1 MIKWF
6 TSKYIYIF
14 IYIYT
19 CIYIYIYTGIHTH
32 IYIYIYNCTW
42 YMWMYTC
49 VSRKLTHFA
58 SDWSRYIFYF
68 YIPLQT
74 VCPPCLIPLI
84 PIKSFLCTPIISYLP
99 PLKNY
104 EISPILLVQFPHVS
118 YFLRVSSI
126 WIQPSWC
133 HGGDAGLGTEWAPG
147 PWGTPGVATRTG
159 ARSEGFGD
167 AMLRAMVTLLAAV
180 FFPWT

>member
-1 MIKWF
+1 MPHIPPSTVPSLNTGCPTIWCFILSIQRAICGYTIFFGHIMLSRFLTCKYIMIKWF

-14 IYIYT
+14 IYLHIY
-19 CIYIYIYTGIHTH
+19 IYIYIYTGIHT
-32 IYIYIYNCTW
+32 YIYNYTW

-99 PLKNY
+99 PLKIMKY
-104 EISPILLVQFPHVS
+104 HPFS
-118 YFLRVSSI
+118 
-126 WIQPSWC
+126 
-133 HGGDAGLGTEWAPG
+133 
-147 PWGTPGVATRTG
+147 
-159 ARSEGFGD
+159 
-167 AMLRAMVTLLAAV
+167 
-180 FFPWT
+180 